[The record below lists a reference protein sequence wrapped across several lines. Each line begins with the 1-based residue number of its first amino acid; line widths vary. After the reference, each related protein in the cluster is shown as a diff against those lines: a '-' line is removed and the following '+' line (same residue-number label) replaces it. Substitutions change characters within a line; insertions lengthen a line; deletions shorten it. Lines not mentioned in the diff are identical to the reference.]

1 MNYYEAIK
9 MDKIYSKIPLEKI
22 PWNFQTPPA
31 TLVDL
36 VNSRKVK
43 PCKTVDMGCGTGNYA
58 IYLGSLGFDVT
69 GFDVSKSAVKI
80 AIKNAKKKNI
90 KASFLVADVLSH
102 LEIGEKFDFAYDWE
116 LLHHIFPDKRE
127 IYVKNVYKIL
137 KREGKYL
144 SVCFSEKD
152 VRFGGS
158 GKYRSTKLDTVL
170 YFSSLTELKE
180 LFTPYFDIVEAKI
193 IKIRGK
199 PFSHFANYI
208 FMKKKR

>member
-90 KASFLVADVLSH
+90 KA
-102 LEIGEKFDFAYDWE
+102 
-116 LLHHIFPDKRE
+116 
-127 IYVKNVYKIL
+127 
-137 KREGKYL
+137 EGKYL